1 MSRAF
6 VKEDGADSWEP
17 VKRQP
22 SGRPNYVT
30 RAGLEQ
36 LRARAAEL
44 AALRASL
51 VERQRPDEARGHELR
66 QAEADLAYYEGQLK
80 SARLTD
86 NSAAAGGAV
95 MFGASVRVRGADG
108 AEREYVIVGEDESD
122 PPSGRL
128 NWASPLAAALLGRKA
143 GDRVPFGRGGAVLE
157 IISVSYPG
165 AARA

>member
-30 RAGLEQ
+30 PAGLEA
-36 LRARAAEL
+36 LRQEGQRL
-44 AALRASL
+44 AALRAELIS
-51 VERQRPDEARGHELR
+51 RQRPDEARGHELR

-86 NSAAAGGAV
+86 NSAYAGPDIK
-95 MFGASVRVRGADG
+95 FGARVGVRGADG
-108 AEREYVIVGEDESD
+108 AVKEYLIVGEDEAD
-122 PPSGRL
+122 PATGRL

-143 GDRVPFGRGGAVLE
+143 GERAAFGRGGEVE
-157 IISVSYPG
+157 IVSVSYGKP
-165 AARA
+165 A